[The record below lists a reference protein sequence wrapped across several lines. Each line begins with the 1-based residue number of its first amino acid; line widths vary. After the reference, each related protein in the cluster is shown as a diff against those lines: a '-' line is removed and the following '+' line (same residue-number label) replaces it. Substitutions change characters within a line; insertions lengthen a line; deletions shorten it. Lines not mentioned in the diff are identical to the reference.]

1 MVRRKFW
8 SQEQNFQV
16 NSVRP
21 DQIFDPGLK
30 ILALSLLAP
39 ACAQRVSNQGV
50 GFADVEEDLVGEVY
64 EYVVSGKYCDGASRE
79 RKRTIMS
86 YSIGKKGK
94 ARQVSFA
101 AVRRV

>member
-30 ILALSLLAP
+30 ILALSLLA
-39 ACAQRVSNQGV
+39 QRVSNQGV
-50 GFADVEEDLVGEVY
+50 GSADVEEDLVGEVY

-86 YSIGKKGK
+86 HSIGKKGK